1 MLLYFTCNF
10 YQYGVHVWVIY
21 LLLHNFQCR
30 RLECISVAPPAQLM
44 RVLIKMCPVQW
55 TALFYGGKT
64 WPTDCSWLYTRCNFH
79 SEGENIVGV
88 NITTALH
95 IEGQF
100 SMYSFPDSAVQGRDS
115 LGMRL
120 ANNCVLIFCLMLV
133 SHTSRFLLKW
143 MLQLARLGLHFFQY
157 NENTTIISIVTIYL
171 SFVLLLDNTRH
182 L

>member
-64 WPTDCSWLYTRCNFH
+64 WPTDCSWLYTWCNFH

-120 ANNCVLIFCLMLV
+120 ANNCVLIFCLVYGISYIQVPLEV
-133 SHTSRFLLKW
+133 NVTVGKTWATLLPVQWK
-143 MLQLARLGLHFFQY
+143 H
-157 NENTTIISIVTIYL
+157 
-171 SFVLLLDNTRH
+171 DNN
-182 L
+182 